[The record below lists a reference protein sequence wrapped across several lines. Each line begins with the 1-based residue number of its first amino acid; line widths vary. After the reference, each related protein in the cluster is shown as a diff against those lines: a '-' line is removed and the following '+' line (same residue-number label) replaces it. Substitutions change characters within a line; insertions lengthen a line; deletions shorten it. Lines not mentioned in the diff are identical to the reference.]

1 MNNVCQYEGK
11 TLGRLENL
19 SLIDLS
25 TRGWSHIMQNQ
36 VNKSYSFFEKKVDTC
51 SMAGPML
58 LNGKADISLPIQYL
72 KSTLWLLTKRVGYK
86 NAEQDLRCPLQVA
99 CGTPHLLSG
108 WLSATNYLSHRGLG

>member
-51 SMAGPML
+51 SMAGPIKVPCCWMV
-58 LNGKADISLPIQYL
+58 K
-72 KSTLWLLTKRVGYK
+72 
-86 NAEQDLRCPLQVA
+86 QVLV
-99 CGTPHLLSG
+99 CLF
-108 WLSATNYLSHRGLG
+108 NF